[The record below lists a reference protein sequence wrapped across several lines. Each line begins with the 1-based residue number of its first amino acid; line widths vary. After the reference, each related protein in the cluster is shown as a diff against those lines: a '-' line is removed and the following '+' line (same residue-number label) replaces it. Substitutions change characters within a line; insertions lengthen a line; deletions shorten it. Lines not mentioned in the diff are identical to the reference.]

1 MLLVEP
7 KAVAHSPTF
16 REPAVAA
23 AVLVYL
29 VEAVTLTVKVFIWS
43 AGREV
48 PVVVDEVVPE
58 KAKLIPCT
66 VMVEPE
72 TEVTWPEAVSK
83 LLGRVTVVWA
93 PEVVVRVRKP
103 PPGPPP
109 PPKPPPPPPAKPPRP
124 AAAPVHLPFTAAS
137 IEIVVA
143 SMAPAAPLVPLAVTH
158 LPALTSAKAAAKVA
172 VIRVLAVRSTVV
184 WLSVAVSWTSRMSPV
199 MLAMAPVAAGAKALV
214 PGAPPPE
221 VVGGVVLGLPVAT
234 AVVEVVLEELAAAG
248 DPPPPHPA
256 AIREMRATAAAGNAT
271 RPTRPR
277 DISNVLNAVFLLRA

>member
-1 MLLVEP
+1 MSLVAP

-29 VEAVTLTVKVFIWS
+29 VDAVTLTVKVFIWS

-48 PVVVDEVVPE
+48 PVVPAVVDGVVPE
-58 KAKLIPCT
+58 KAKLNPCT
-66 VMVEPE
+66 VMVEPD
-72 TEVTWPEAVSK
+72 TEVTWPEAVSR
-83 LLGRVTVVWA
+83 LLGRLTVVCV

-103 PPGPPP
+103 PPGAPPP
-109 PPKPPPPPPAKPPRP
+109 PPKPPRPP
-124 AAAPVHLPFTAAS
+124 AAPVHLPFTAAS
-137 IEIVVA
+137 IEMVVA
-143 SMAPAAPLVPLAVTH
+143 SIAPAVPLVPLAVMH
-158 LPALTSAKAAAKVA
+158 LPAFTSAKLAATVA

-199 MLAMAPVAAGAKALV
+199 MLAIAPVAAGANALA
-214 PGAPPPE
+214 PGAPPPA

-234 AVVEVVLEELAAAG
+234 AVVDGVVVDLAAAG

-256 AIREMRATAAAGNAT
+256 AMREMTARAAAGNAT
-271 RPTRPR
+271 RLTRPR
-277 DISNVLNAVFLLRA
+277 DISIVLNAVFLLRN